1 MVEAEWDGR
10 ALTAR
15 GTSRAGRV
23 ALLGEDHADGQVV
36 IPRERIGS
44 VVLKEPRVFGLVNGN
59 LVVTTTDGRRYQL
72 HFRRKSVGEFRALAE
87 AVGG

>member
-1 MVEAEWDGR
+1 M
-10 ALTAR
+10 
-15 GTSRAGRV
+15 

-59 LVVTTTDGRRYQL
+59 PIVTTVEGRRFQL
-72 HFRRKSVGEFRALAE
+72 HYRRKSAEEFRALAE
-87 AVGG
+87 SLAS